1 MNVQKENYILAY
13 TYIYI
18 YIILLLVVVKVMF
31 AKLGD
36 KDGKKYII
44 STTRCGENRF
54 SAKWNRKNKNMES
67 RDSPKGLNRVSI
79 SRFTFNFHEPIE
91 QSRLRR

>member
-13 TYIYI
+13 IHIYI
-18 YIILLLVVVKVMF
+18 YIIHLLVVVKVMF

-44 STTRCGENRF
+44 STTCCGENRF
-54 SAKWNRKNKNMES
+54 ST
-67 RDSPKGLNRVSI
+67 GG
-79 SRFTFNFHEPIE
+79 IE
-91 QSRLRR
+91 KTKTWIV